1 MHSQFAPSLQRFQ
14 LVSEGGMEH
23 EVHGLHALTDSLPP
37 FTDSVHAL
45 HRPAT
50 LQVDHVTYEYNRQQ
64 QVYEDH
70 TLKYMSTAAP
80 AVGFAQPA
88 VSFSQQSRHSPHI
101 GAGRAVTEEEDSF
114 WTDASF
120 FQEFHERPVV
130 DQSPFWDCFLS
141 KLT

>member
-1 MHSQFAPSLQRFQ
+1 
-14 LVSEGGMEH
+14 
-23 EVHGLHALTDSLPP
+23 
-37 FTDSVHAL
+37 VHAL

-50 LQVDHVTYEYNRQQ
+50 LQVEHVTYEYNRQQ

-70 TLKYMSTAAP
+70 TLKHMSTAAP

-88 VSFSQQSRHSPHI
+88 VSFAQQSRHSPHI
-101 GAGRAVTEEEDSF
+101 GAGRTVSEEEDSF

-120 FQEFHERPVV
+120 FQEFDERPVV